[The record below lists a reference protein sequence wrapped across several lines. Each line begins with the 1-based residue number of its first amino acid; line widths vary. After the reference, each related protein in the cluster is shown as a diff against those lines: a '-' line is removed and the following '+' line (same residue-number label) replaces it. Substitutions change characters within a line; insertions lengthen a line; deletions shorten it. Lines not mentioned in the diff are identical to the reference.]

1 MSTFSDKSNYK
12 SDKNDDKKTL
22 IEIPKF
28 RYKDNF
34 IKGHF
39 LQKVT
44 YKHIPIYNFVPCL
57 KYQEHLF
64 VFQCKVIL

>member
-1 MSTFSDKSNYK
+1 MTSELFIEINSKKMSTFSDKSNYK

-22 IEIPKF
+22 IGIPKF

-39 LQKVT
+39 L
-44 YKHIPIYNFVPCL
+44 
-57 KYQEHLF
+57 
-64 VFQCKVIL
+64 